1 MEPSSRTKIWKWVML
16 ACRIALGIIFIVAA
30 ISKIKPLQGLPWS
43 VASVKTSLAMFAM
56 GIDSYQILP
65 AGAVTPFAQILPFF
79 ELFLGLWLISGIALR
94 ISSIFSTLA
103 LCGFIAAM
111 ASVWHRGLT
120 VTCGC
125 FGQGGPP
132 IGPKDMLR
140 DGLLFLPLSLAL
152 LISSFRMSRKSGTT
166 ASSASAIPVA
176 HAGSD

>member
-1 MEPSSRTKIWKWVML
+1 MEPSSRAKAWKWVML

-30 ISKIKPLQGLPWS
+30 VSKIKPLQGLPWS

-65 AGAVTPFAQILPFF
+65 AWAVTPFAQILPFF

-94 ISSIFSTLA
+94 VSSILSTLA

-140 DGLLFLPLSLAL
+140 DGLLFLPLSLVL
-152 LISSFRMSRKSGTT
+152 LVGSFILAKKSH
-166 ASSASAIPVA
+166 AASARAAAAIA
-176 HAGSD
+176 QAGD